1 MQSIIQALLS
11 INESLFLAIN
21 SPAGHTPPLDTI
33 MPLLANDLILLLPL
47 LLLLLWWIPGGKTL
61 AAARERSVSREVI
74 LWGVTAVALALA
86 LNVTFG
92 AIIAEP
98 RPFITQ
104 HIQRLIPHAADD
116 SFPSDHSAV
125 SFAIAGALVLRFWLT
140 LQVRALPY
148 TGSPYRSKNEPT
160 LSRAELSRLRFLCGL
175 LAALGLLIALTVGY
189 ARIYVGV
196 HYPLDILGGA
206 LIGLISAWLV
216 SLARKLLQPIARL
229 VERGARLIHLA

>member
-21 SPAGHTPPLDTI
+21 SPAGHTPPLDAL
-33 MPLLANDLILLLPL
+33 MPLLANDLIFLLPL

-61 AAARERSVSREVI
+61 ATARERSSSREVI
-74 LWGVTAVALALA
+74 LWGIAAVALALI
-86 LNVTFG
+86 LNVAFG
-92 AIIAEP
+92 AIIVEP

-116 SFPSDHSAV
+116 SFPSDHAAV
-125 SFAIAGALVLRFWLT
+125 SFAIAGALLLRYWMT
-140 LQVRALPY
+140 LQVHALPAA
-148 TGSPYRSKNEPT
+148 GSPFSSKNAPA
-160 LSRAELSRLRFLCGL
+160 LSHGELSRLRFSCGL
-175 LAALGLLIALTVGY
+175 LAIFGLIFAIAVGY

-196 HYPLDILGGA
+196 HYPLDIVGGA
-206 LIGLISAWLV
+206 MIGLVSAWLV
-216 SLARKLLQPIARL
+216 SLAHKLLQPIALL